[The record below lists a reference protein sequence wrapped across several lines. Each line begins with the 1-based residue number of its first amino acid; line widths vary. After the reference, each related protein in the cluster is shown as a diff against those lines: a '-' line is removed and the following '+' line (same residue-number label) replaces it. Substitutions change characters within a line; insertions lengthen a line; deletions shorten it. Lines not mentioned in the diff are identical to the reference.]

1 LSKNYLGEIIILKR
15 TKTKDKKEEFSIEE
29 AIALMEAEKANPMLK
44 YAKIRKTNRIISLIA
59 ILSIIAVIIL
69 GIFGSYTAYVAYHE
83 GKGGYIYQLNLLF
96 KKPAYNWAGL
106 YGAAFGV
113 GLTQPWEFDLK
124 PSSMTEANMFFE
136 CVEKNKRNLMFAS
149 TVPESQVDFNSLIP
163 ASPALIDQ
171 YIGINSTH
179 YDSAYNTFTKT
190 MSIELGS
197 RTINNIPYV
206 ATSVGTGTEEETYDT
221 GILKD
226 RHNNLVYVAHL
237 NRILTR
243 GFNDR
248 YYNYQ
253 FLLPIGNNQ
262 TTKYYVFIN
271 PFNVCLAG
279 ENESDIRGGVYG
291 TVTDISG
298 NTVDDVIIVVSSSS
312 TVTNQNGFYN
322 LTATT
327 GEQKIIAIK
336 QGYKVYAGNVTVI
349 EDQMVEH
356 NIILELDVPPNIY
369 TDIGPD
375 YYSDQ
380 GPDYGPDYGPGEVPY
395 VIERPFDFEGKEF
408 WIPYRSIEKKIREGE
423 FAQDIVYIQSFK
435 LTGVEVDFTLTG
447 DIVNLTVI
455 DKKNLY
461 LNPREESQTM
471 LTFFGNLSP
480 GVYNGSLNI
489 TGGIEAEIPISIE
502 ILDKDKIPIQAL
514 LIGISATDKKLYPGS
529 KFTFRTDFTNLLTD
543 REYPV
548 QAIYTIQNIEGTKT
562 VWTHTTNL
570 YVKTSVSVIKTA
582 PLPTDL
588 PVGDYAL
595 RVTANYLGLTTSS
608 NYLFT
613 VNLPLYEYMVF
624 GKVKLWHLLLI
635 ILGLAGIIAGIIYI
649 KKDIESKKKY
659 HLKVDYTQIPKV
671 GPRNIFVGKIAE
683 SDNKAYI
690 NIENLKT
697 HTIVAGSTGGGKS
710 FSAQVI
716 IEELLMKDVA
726 VIVFDPTAQWTGML
740 RKLTNKGLL
749 SLYPNFGMKENQAMS
764 FKGNIREIKNA
775 RELIDIKKYMK
786 PGEIQVFAIHRLDPK
801 DIDIFVANTVREV
814 FHSNFDES
822 EPLRLCLVYDEVHR
836 LLPKFGGSGEGFL
849 QIERACREFRKWGIG
864 VMLISQVLADFVGQ
878 IKANINTEIQ
888 MRTRDEGDL
897 DRIKVKYGADILQSL
912 VKASV
917 GTGMLQNSAYNRGKP
932 YFVTFRPILHSV
944 ARLSDDEIESYNTYN
959 EQIDQI
965 QYELDQLEELKQ
977 DVFDLKL
984 ELKLALDKVKS
995 GNFNMVKIYLDG
1007 LLPRLK
1013 KVWDKLG
1020 KAPKKLEIRMV
1031 SEAEL
1036 KEELEKAKQD
1046 RKDFVA
1052 QNKQEETKK
1061 EEKEDM
1067 TTNFKK
1073 DVPPDKILKLVNGML
1088 VVNPKGLYSEVE
1100 AMKDSDFESHVN
1112 DSKNDLADW
1121 IISAVNDIELG
1132 NLLYETKDRSEI
1144 LKLLDMREKGQKLP
1158 ALKNPPKI
1166 NNEETKAQGP
1176 NPKLATDLNE
1186 NVSLNTENSK
1196 KETSTSNPEEQKQ
1209 SLEQSSLKSAQINKD
1224 NSLIKPD
1231 ENIKAHYQDIEKFF
1245 DADVKKSIDPQKK
1258 KEILE
1263 RLAPKDKSFW
1273 LSNGVELKSISE
1285 LANYLSEMSDEEFNN
1300 HVNESK
1306 NDFSAWVLGVFGEKE
1321 IADKISKAKTKK
1333 ELFEVIN
1340 NA

>member
-1 LSKNYLGEIIILKR
+1 
-15 TKTKDKKEEFSIEE
+15 
-29 AIALMEAEKANPMLK
+29 MEAEQANPLLKNAKIKKANRLTSFFTIL
-44 YAKIRKTNRIISLIA
+44 AILALIA
-59 ILSIIAVIIL
+59 L

-83 GKGGYIYQLNLLF
+83 GRGGYIYGINLLY

-113 GLTQPWEFDLK
+113 GMSQPWEFDLE
-124 PSSMTEANMFFE
+124 PNGMTEANMFFE

-149 TVPESQVDFNSLIP
+149 TVPESEIDFSSLT
-163 ASPALIDQ
+163 AVSPGEIDDF
-171 YIGINSTH
+171 IGINSSY

-190 MSIELGS
+190 MSIELGE

-206 ATSVGTGTEEETYDT
+206 ATAVGTGTEEETYDT
-221 GILKD
+221 GLLKD
-226 RHNNLVYVAHL
+226 RFNNLVYVAHL
-237 NRILTR
+237 NKILTK

-253 FLLPIGNNQ
+253 FLLPIDHND
-262 TTKYYVFIN
+262 TTKYHVFID

-298 NTVDDVIIVVSSSS
+298 NPIDETIIVVSSSS
-312 TVTNQNGFYN
+312 TVTNQAGFYN
-322 LTATT
+322 MTASV

-336 QGYKVYAGNVTVI
+336 EGYKVYAGNVTLI
-349 EDQMVEH
+349 EGESVEH
-356 NIILELDVPPNIY
+356 NIVLELDVPPNLY

-375 YYSDQ
+375 YYSDV
-380 GPDYGPDYGPGEVPY
+380 GPDFGPDYGPGEVPY
-395 VIERPFDFEGKEF
+395 VVERPYDFEGKEF
-408 WIPYRSIEKKIREGE
+408 WIPYHSIEKKIREDE

-435 LTGVEVDFTLTG
+435 DTGIEVDFTLTG
-447 DIVNLTVI
+447 DIINLTVI
-455 DKKNLY
+455 DKKTLY
-461 LNPREESQTM
+461 ISSRDEGQVM

-480 GVYNGSLNI
+480 GVYNGTLNI
-489 TGGIEAEIPISIE
+489 TGGIEAEIPISVE

-514 LIGISATDKKLYPGS
+514 LIGISATDKKLYPGT

-613 VNLPLYEYMVF
+613 VNLPLHEYMVF

-635 ILGLAGIIAGIIYI
+635 ILGIAGIIAGLFFL
-649 KKDIESKKKY
+649 KKDMESKKKY
-659 HLKVDYTQIPKV
+659 HLKVDYSQIPKI

-749 SLYPNFGMKENQAMS
+749 SLYPNFGMKQSDAKS
-764 FKGNIREIKNA
+764 FTGNIREIKNP
-775 RELIDIKKYMK
+775 RELIDVRKYMR

-814 FHSNFDES
+814 FHSNFEES
-822 EPLRLCLVYDEVHR
+822 EPLKLCLVYDEVHR

-864 VMLISQVLADFVGQ
+864 VVLISQVLADFVGQ

-897 DRIKVKYGADILQSL
+897 ERIKVKYGGDILQSL

-932 YFVTFRPILHSV
+932 YFVTFRPIMHSV
-944 ARLSDDEIESYNTYN
+944 ARLSDEEIESYNTYN

-977 DVFDLKL
+977 DVFDLRL

-1013 KVWDKLG
+1013 KLWDKLG
-1020 KAPKKLEIRMV
+1020 KTPKKLEIRMV
-1031 SEAEL
+1031 SEEDL
-1036 KEELEKAKQD
+1036 KAELEKAKQD
-1046 RKDFVA
+1046 RKEFVA

-1061 EEKEDM
+1061 DEKEDM

-1088 VVNPKGLYSEVE
+1088 VVNPKSLYSEVE

-1112 DSKNDLADW
+1112 DSKNDFADW
-1121 IISAVNDIELG
+1121 IKDAVNDIELA

-1144 LKLLDMREKGQKLP
+1144 LKLLDLREKGQKLP

-1166 NNEETKAQGP
+1166 QPE
-1176 NPKLATDLNE
+1176 NPRQPEKQTGQVEKQSEKPSENSPENSPEKPDESKGDNFTGESLIADSSA
-1186 NVSLNTENSK
+1186 NVSKEQNQTKGSSTKTDNALQKESEENI
-1196 KETSTSNPEEQKQ
+1196 KENP
-1209 SLEQSSLKSAQINKD
+1209 NVKD
-1224 NSLIKPD
+1224 D
-1231 ENIKAHYQDIEKFF
+1231 ENIKEHYQEIEQFF
-1245 DADVKKSIDPQKK
+1245 EPEVKKQMDPIKK

-1263 RLAPKDKSFW
+1263 RMAPEGKSFW

-1285 LANYLSEMSDEEFNN
+1285 LANYLSEMSDDEFNK
-1300 HVNESK
+1300 HVTGSQ
-1306 NDFSAWVLGVFGEKE
+1306 NDFSAWVRGVFNENE
-1321 IADKISKAKTKK
+1321 FADKISKAKTKK